1 MAFPHTTFLL
11 SSIPY
16 YQANTQNSGMGSGL
30 GLAIVKRI
38 VAAHGG
44 EVSVKSKLGQG
55 SRFAIRL
62 PLSLHSDEDLIVSE

>member
-1 MAFPHTTFLL
+1 
-11 SSIPY
+11 
-16 YQANTQNSGMGSGL
+16 MGSGL

-55 SRFAIRL
+55 SRFSIRL
-62 PLSLHSDEDLIVSE
+62 PLGFQGASEDLGSQDEVP

>member
-1 MAFPHTTFLL
+1 
-11 SSIPY
+11 
-16 YQANTQNSGMGSGL
+16 MGSGL

-55 SRFAIRL
+55 SRFSIRL
-62 PLSLHSDEDLIVSE
+62 PLGLQNADENFTALAE